1 MIQQLD
7 IISLKTLFYSEDSV
21 CNLLHIPTYQRPYT
35 WQTKTVN
42 TLFND
47 IIEAYYS
54 DIEQQRLGTLI
65 LYNPKNRND
74 IYEIVDG
81 QQRVITLLIFL
92 HLLEDNSEVTKN
104 LYLPTDN
111 YSKARIYNTYNLLQN
126 KIKKVNTEK
135 VKLLTFIKEKCT
147 VALIITDDLS
157 EAFQFFD
164 SQNSRGKSL
173 QPHDLLKAYHLR
185 EMDNDSIENKI
196 NINQEWMKIS
206 EKNLKNF
213 FSIYLYPII
222 MWSRKNNGLYYSSN
236 NIDTFKGISYNNK
249 FNYAIYHKASI
260 QYVTMYNEQG
270 YYKIN
275 LANKLNQFQLN
286 QPLIAGRNF
295 FYYVIHYYELLN
307 KIRRKIKF
315 IYKKDEIPYSK
326 TGDVYV
332 KNLFEAV
339 LLFFADR
346 FGYNELT
353 EERINIMYS
362 WSYILRI
369 KLSSVYEKSI
379 NKHALGGHDHC
390 NIFYRINNMTSPNE
404 ILDIEINNPKPD
416 KQGHIYQK
424 IKEINNWE

>member
-1 MIQQLD
+1 MIQRLD

-47 IIEAYYS
+47 IIEAYHS
-54 DIEQQRLGTLI
+54 DIEQERLGTII
-65 LYNPKNRND
+65 LYNQNNNK
-74 IYEIVDG
+74 YEIVDG
-81 QQRVITLLIFL
+81 QQRVITLLVLL
-92 HLLEDNSEVTKN
+92 HLLDENSEVAKN
-104 LYLPTDN
+104 LHLPAEN
-111 YSKARIYNTYNLLQN
+111 YSKIRIYNTYKILQN
-126 KIKKVNTEK
+126 KIKKITTDK
-135 VKLLTFIKEKCT
+135 TKLLTFIKEKCT
-147 VALIITDDLS
+147 VALIVTDDLS

-185 EMDNDSIENKI
+185 EMDNDSIEDKV

-236 NIDTFKGISYNNK
+236 NIDIFKGISNNNK
-249 FNYAIYHKASI
+249 FNYAIYHKASN
-260 QYVTMYNEQG
+260 QYVTMFNEQG

-307 KIRRKIKF
+307 KIRRTIKH
-315 IYKKDEIPYSK
+315 IYTKEEIPYSR
-326 TGDVYV
+326 TGDIYV

-353 EERINIMYS
+353 EERINVMYS

-379 NKHALGGHDHC
+379 NKHALARHGHC
-390 NIFYRINNMTSPNE
+390 NIFYRINNMISPNE
-404 ILDIEINNPKPD
+404 ILDIEINKPD
-416 KQGHIYQK
+416 KPNKQNHIIQK